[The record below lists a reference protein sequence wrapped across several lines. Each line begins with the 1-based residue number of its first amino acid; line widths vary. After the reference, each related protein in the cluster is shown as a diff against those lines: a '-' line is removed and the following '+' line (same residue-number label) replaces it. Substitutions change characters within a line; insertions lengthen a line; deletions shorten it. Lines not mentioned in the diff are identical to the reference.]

1 MDIQEDKWKGFLVEV
16 DGESLQTCF
25 SLLFFTTIVKN
36 NNIFLL
42 PSFVLS
48 CCAILEN
55 KIIGKTFSTFCSSY
69 EQKLPLAG
77 DVIVI

>member
-1 MDIQEDKWKGFLVEV
+1 MKVKKFTKL
-16 DGESLQTCF
+16 LF

-36 NNIFLL
+36 NNIFLG

-55 KIIGKTFSTFCSSY
+55 KIIGETFSSFYFLVCC
-69 EQKLPLAG
+69 LPYLLCCQ
-77 DVIVI
+77 